1 MLNML
6 TQQASLEAREKIL
19 SLPFVPE
26 VVQIISLNILPEI
39 KSVLHMITNSYDFTS
54 IFCQTASGA
63 IEDGVRFVIPFI

>member
-6 TQQASLEAREKIL
+6 TQQASLEAREKVL